1 MVEKTVLGTIFVHNI
16 IVLYIKYL
24 QYIDTYNT

>member
-1 MVEKTVLGTIFVHNI
+1 MVYDIGLTHI

-24 QYIDTYNT
+24 EAVYDIIYIIA